1 MERTM
6 PAFIIPQTRKALRRI
21 GPREA
26 KFVDEAIPSRGSSD
40 VLIRV
45 RAVSLNYKDL
55 AMLDDKFPWPVP
67 SNIIMGADVA
77 GEVAWVGEKVAK
89 FKVHGLE
96 EILDS

>member
-1 MERTM
+1 M
-6 PAFIIPQTRKALRRI
+6 ADQGIPETRRALRRL
-21 GPREA
+21 GPRAAE
-26 KFVDEAIPSRGSSD
+26 FVDEAIPSRGSSD

-55 AMLDDKFPWPVP
+55 AMLDDNFPWPVP

-89 FKVHGLE
+89 FTVGFLR
-96 EILDS
+96 EILGQ